1 MSNLGAF
8 AWTLFFCAILAH
20 AGVKTEVFYSIY
32 WLHIHRDKVSMH
44 LHSEMEMERGR
55 KDGGMERVRRNLE
68 KRKWAFCILHTRKC
82 PWEGATRLQGGRRR
96 EKVMVEPTTI
106 PVVVPAPQF
115 ECQGR
120 I

>member
-44 LHSEMEMERGR
+44 LHSEMERGR
-55 KDGGMERVRRNLE
+55 KDGGMEGEAHLE

>member
-1 MSNLGAF
+1 MDF
-8 AWTLFFCAILAH
+8 VLFCNSCKCT
-20 AGVKTEVFYSIY
+20 VKIEVFDLIY

-44 LHSEMEMERGR
+44 PHSEMEMERGR
-55 KDGGMERVRRNLE
+55 KIGMEARNLE